1 LKCRELLLSGKV
13 VLLYICV
20 VKPLFSSSFTLGI
33 VGGGQL
39 GKMLLYDCRK
49 MDIRTH
55 VLDPS
60 ADAPCRLGAHS
71 FVQGDL
77 LDYDTVYQFGLACDV
92 ITIEIEHV
100 NTDALKALKAAG
112 KQVHPD
118 PDALQLIQ
126 DKGLQK
132 QYYAAEKI
140 PTAAFRLWSGAAAL
154 QAAFEKGEISLPL
167 VWKST
172 RFGYDGK
179 GVKVLRQAAD
189 LAALPETACITEDM
203 VPIEKELAVIAAR
216 NPSGEIRCFP
226 ACEMVFHA
234 EANLVTQ
241 VVCPASIDTTLANE
255 AESLAKKLIEGLN
268 ICGLLAVEFF
278 ITRSGELLVNEI
290 APRPHNSGHYTIEAS
305 FTSQYEQHLRGIL
318 NLPLGDTDSKCP
330 AVMVNLVGEAGHSG
344 PVYYAGAREVLAF
357 PGVFLHVYGK
367 STTRPF
373 RKMGHITVVGKEL
386 TAVRALANSVTEKV
400 KVISQ

>member
-1 LKCRELLLSGKV
+1 MP
-13 VLLYICV
+13 YICR
-20 VKPLFSSSFTLGI
+20 VKPLFSSPFTLGI

-60 ADAPCRLGAHS
+60 ADAPCRLGAHT

-92 ITIEIEHV
+92 VTIEIEHV

-132 QYYAAEKI
+132 QYYAAEQI
-140 PTAAFRLWSGAAAL
+140 PTAAFRLWSGLADLQAAL
-154 QAAFEKGEISLPL
+154 QAAEISLPL

-179 GVKVLRQAAD
+179 GVKVVRNASD
-189 LAALPETACITEDM
+189 LAALPDTPCITEEM
-203 VPIEKELAVIAAR
+203 VPIDKELAVIASR
-216 NPSGEIRCFP
+216 NPSGEVRCFP
-226 ACEMVFHA
+226 ACEMVFHP

-241 VVCPASIDTTLANE
+241 VVCPASLDEKLEQA
-255 AESLAKKLIEGLN
+255 AADLAKKLIEGLN

-278 ITRSGELLVNEI
+278 VTRMGKLLVNEI

-318 NLPLGDTDSKCP
+318 DLPLGDTDSKCP

-344 PVYYAGAREVLAF
+344 PVFYAGAQEVLSF

-373 RKMGHITVVGKEL
+373 RKMGHVTVVGKKL
-386 TAVRALANSVTEKV
+386 ADVRVLADKV
-400 KVISQ
+400 SDKIKVISL